1 MEEWGERS
9 WHPLNIPFDIKLVL
23 KLRKQ
28 RLALPSDF
36 LKERLILY
44 SIGIGI
50 GVITELMNYEKVR
63 VWETDTLHG
72 DSPFTEQPGQC
83 GEEGDYIQ
91 VKMF

>member
-9 WHPLNIPFDIKLVL
+9 WHPLNIPFDIKVAL
-23 KLRKQ
+23 KLRK
-28 RLALPSDF
+28 RSDF
-36 LKERLILY
+36 LKTKRLILY
-44 SIGIGI
+44 STGIGI
-50 GVITELMNYEKVR
+50 GFITELMNYEKVR

>member
-9 WHPLNIPFDIKLVL
+9 WHPLNIPFDIKIAL

-28 RLALPSDF
+28 SDF
-36 LKERLILY
+36 LKTKRLILY
-44 SIGIGI
+44 STGIGI
-50 GVITELMNYEKVR
+50 GFITELMNYEKVR

-91 VKMF
+91 VIIL